1 MDSGLPFALASLLC
15 AGVNDLVFKK
25 QATSGQGRGQY
36 IAIVGM
42 VWAVT
47 FAAAAVFAGHRQV
60 TAAAVKWGL
69 LAGVAVLLFAEKPRS
84 GDVSAAR
91 TRALVLVIFA
101 SVLRAGMGISYKLAA
116 AEFARLEIQGAT
128 PQHHWFLALQGLMWG
143 GMGLAVAWRFE
154 GATRLSRLNVGYGVF
169 SGALVCGIVLFLAR
183 ALAVGDASVIIPIT
197 QMSFLVTALLSW
209 PVTRERF
216 SGRKVSALALAAAAI
231 LLLSLAL

>member
-69 LAGVAVLLFAEKPRS
+69 LAGVFSVVGNYLLIAGLRHLDASVGATIYRLNLVLAALMAIFFLGEGLTWKKIIGLSLAGVAVLLFAEKPRS

-91 TRALVLVIFA
+91 TRA
-101 SVLRAGMGISYKLAA
+101 RARCSRERTVPMG
-116 AEFARLEIQGAT
+116 
-128 PQHHWFLALQGLMWG
+128 
-143 GMGLAVAWRFE
+143 
-154 GATRLSRLNVGYGVF
+154 RLS
-169 SGALVCGIVLFLAR
+169 
-183 ALAVGDASVIIPIT
+183 ASAT
-197 QMSFLVTALLSW
+197 
-209 PVTRERF
+209 
-216 SGRKVSALALAAAAI
+216 SA
-231 LLLSLAL
+231 